1 MKSSKAVLSQT
12 LEATQTSARFLAGA
26 VNFCTL
32 MPMRAIPFRTVCL
45 LGLNDGDYPRQT
57 LDMSY
62 DLIQRF
68 PRCGDR
74 SRRDDDRYLFLEALE
89 SARERLHLSY
99 VGRSVQDNQPLEPS
113 VLLSTLRDYICAHF
127 SLPEYLDVEEH
138 LRAESMRGWLEII
151 HPFSALPSGLF

>member
-1 MKSSKAVLSQT
+1 
-12 LEATQTSARFLAGA
+12 
-26 VNFCTL
+26 

-89 SARERLHLSY
+89 SARECLHLSY
-99 VGRSVQDNQPLEPS
+99 VGRSVHDNQPF
-113 VLLSTLRDYICAHF
+113 RAICLAQ
-127 SLPEYLDVEEH
+127 YL
-138 LRAESMRGWLEII
+138 A
-151 HPFSALPSGLF
+151 